1 MYLEEMKAFHKDLKS
16 QIKKVKKRKA
26 RKSLTVQRQHL
37 KVMIKYLDKDYAKVK
52 QTLYP
57 LLEAKLITFEFL
69 WALFK
74 SDDIAYCTTYNDAN
88 EPRAFTIE
96 FANKEQSLVK
106 GSWYQIEGKY
116 LEYDGKTFGK
126 GNISVEQESFKGPK
140 SITSLACYPL
150 RYHPDAKNL
159 RERLI
164 ARGKQFVALK
174 GLNYRYHKGVSQ
186 SLTYP
191 YLTKQHMHAV
201 TAMRATQTSHNPP
214 FDTILLASWK
224 RIAWQFNKWKNSFN
238 DMLLI

>member
-1 MYLEEMKAFHKDLKS
+1 MLFMYLEEMKAFQKDLKG
-16 QIKKVKKRKA
+16 QIRKAKKRKT
-26 RKSLTVQRQHL
+26 RKALTVQRQHL

-57 LLEAKLITFEFL
+57 LLDAKLITFEFL

-140 SITSLACYPL
+140 AITSLACYPL

-159 RERLI
+159 REKLI

-174 GLNYRYHKGVSQ
+174 GLNYRYHKGVSD
-186 SLTYP
+186 P
-191 YLTKQHMHAV
+191 V
-201 TAMRATQTSHNPP
+201 FP
-214 FDTILLASWK
+214 ILLIQATYVHSNSNELCQE
-224 RIAWQFNKWKNSFN
+224 IHAIGHFNVSRTLGSKHVTCQIRSRTYSTGH
-238 DMLLI
+238 